1 MPFTF
6 QSPVPVLEGRECR
19 IQLDRPRIM
28 GILNLTPDSFYDGGR
43 YAGLDGALRHAERM
57 LAEGADLIDVG
68 GESTRPGAAA
78 VSEEE
83 ELGRVVPVVES
94 LVRRLGPIISVDTS
108 KSRVA
113 RECLAVGAHFI
124 NDISGLSFDSGMAK
138 VVAAAGAGLFLMHTP
153 ARPDQMQRQTDY
165 DDLLAEVIAF
175 LRRAVDQ
182 AETAGVPHAKLAVD
196 PGIGF
201 GKDVT
206 GNLELLRRL
215 SELRCLGVPILLG
228 TSRKSFIGRILDQQD
243 PEQRLAGTLATVALG
258 VSQGAMLH
266 RVHDVAAARQAALM
280 AWAVCRDPVV
290 C

>member
-1 MPFTF
+1 
-6 QSPVPVLEGRECR
+6 
-19 IQLDRPRIM
+19 M
-28 GILNLTPDSFYDGGR
+28 GILNLTPDSFYDGGC
-43 YAGLDGALRHAERM
+43 YTGLDGALRHAERM
-57 LAEGADLIDVG
+57 LAEGVDLIDVG
-68 GESTRPGAAA
+68 GESTRPGAAV

-83 ELGRVVPVVES
+83 ELARVVPVVEA
-94 LVRRLGPIISVDTS
+94 LVGRLGPIISVDTS

-113 RECLAVGAHFI
+113 RECLAAGAHFV
-124 NDISGLSFDSGMAK
+124 NDISGLSFDAEMAQ

-153 ARPDQMQRQTDY
+153 ARPDRMQQQTGY
-165 DDLLAEVIAF
+165 DDLLGEVVAF
-175 LRRAVDQ
+175 LRRAMDQ
-182 AETAGVPHAKLAVD
+182 AEAAGVPHAKLAVD

-258 VSQGAMLH
+258 VSRGAMLH
-266 RVHDVAAARQAALM
+266 RVHDVAAARQTALM

-290 C
+290 F